1 MLCKGLEHKP
11 ALGHSRVR
19 QLKPGGR
26 QGQKGRRQQQ
36 VNVDAAALVARSVRT
51 ANATQKTLCFKAEL
65 EQGQGFASPFYLEHL
80 VDKVRTLKTPR
91 SSAPKAS
98 GSQNRSFCP
107 QCAAGLRQNFDGV
120 FAVAT

>member
-19 QLKPGGR
+19 QLEPR
-26 QGQKGRRQQQ
+26 LYQSQKGRCQQQ

-65 EQGQGFASPFYLEHL
+65 EQGQGFASPFDLEYLI
-80 VDKVRTLKTPR
+80 DKVRTLKTP
-91 SSAPKAS
+91 SGSAPKAPC
-98 GSQNRSFCP
+98 SQNRSFCA
-107 QCAAGLRQNFDGV
+107 QCTASLRQNFDGV
-120 FAVAT
+120 FAVAP